1 MKFDLADLRAFLAV
15 ADLGS
20 FRAASESLHVS
31 QSALSRRVDKLEDAL
46 GVKLFERTTR
56 KVQLTTIGR
65 GFVPRARNVLNE
77 LEHALIGI
85 QDVAEKLSG
94 EVTIACVPSA
104 VAYFLP
110 EVIRQYHQKYP
121 RIRIR
126 IIDESSSEVLT
137 AVARGDADFG
147 LTYIGTQDAEIAYQ
161 PLLNEPFV
169 VALRRDHPLAARRT
183 LTWAQLADHHFI
195 RLAQGSGNRFLMDQA
210 LAHSEHQPRWFC
222 EVQHVPALVSLVE
235 AGVGIGVVPQLAMP
249 KGRHA
254 ALVSKPL
261 REPAISR
268 DIGLIHRRGRQLSP
282 VAQLLYDMLMNT
294 RRTV

>member
-20 FRAASESLHVS
+20 FRAASDSLHVS
-31 QSALSRRVDKLEDAL
+31 QSALSRRVDKLENAL
-46 GVKLFERTTR
+46 GVKLFERSTR

-77 LEHALIGI
+77 LENALIGI

-110 EVIRQYHQKYP
+110 EVIHQYHQQYP
-121 RIRIR
+121 GIRIR

-137 AVARGDADFG
+137 VVARGDADFG
-147 LTYIGTQDAEIAYQ
+147 LTYIGTQDAEITYQ

-183 LTWAQLADHHFI
+183 LTWAQLADHPFI
-195 RLAQGSGNRFLMDQA
+195 RLAQGSGNRFLMDRA
-210 LAHSEHQPRWFC
+210 LAHSAQQPRWFC

-249 KGRHA
+249 QGRHA

-261 REPAISR
+261 REPAVSR

-282 VAQLLYDMLMNT
+282 VAQLLYDMLMT
-294 RRTV
+294 ARRTV